1 MPSKA
6 NLLSRVW
13 ALIRVT
19 RGINLLMLV
28 FTQYMVRYFLASRQS
43 YSVRDLIFDWRLL
56 LLSLATA
63 CIAAAGYI
71 INDYY
76 DLKID
81 AVNKPEKVVID
92 RQLTRKEALLSH
104 LFLQVMGLV
113 IAAIFSIKV
122 FIVFLAAAFMLWF
135 YSNYLKR
142 TPMVGNILV
151 AMLTGMAVLLP
162 GLVFKERVHLAGIF
176 AVYAFWIS
184 LIREI
189 IKDMEDIRGDMKFG
203 AKTLPVVWGYR
214 KTKWVIYAIT
224 AMFVANLFWLSGK
237 LGIWLTGAYLV
248 LLVPLAYLI
257 FALSQADTK
266 KEFGR
271 LSTWCKWLMFA
282 GVLSMV
288 FV

>member
-1 MPSKA
+1 
-6 NLLSRVW
+6 
-13 ALIRVT
+13 
-19 RGINLLMLV
+19 MLV
-28 FTQYMVRYFLASRQS
+28 FTQYMVRYFLASPKE
-43 YSVRDLIFDWRLL
+43 YNLKNLILDWRLF

-81 AVNKPEKVVID
+81 AVNKPQKVVID
-92 RQLTRKEALLSH
+92 RQLTRKEALISH
-104 LFLQVMGLV
+104 LFLQIMGL
-113 IAAIFSIKV
+113 AISAVFSKKV
-122 FIVFLAAAFMLWF
+122 FIVFLSAAFLLWF

-142 TPMVGNILV
+142 TPLVGNVLV

-162 GLVFKERVHLAGIF
+162 GLVFKDRIHLAGIF

-189 IKDMEDIRGDMKFG
+189 IKDMEDLRGDLKFG

-224 AMFVANLFWLSGK
+224 LGFVSNLFWLSGK
-237 LGIWLTGAYLV
+237 LGVWLTGAYLV

-266 KEFGR
+266 KEFSK
-271 LSTWCKWLMFA
+271 LSTYCKWLMLA